1 VVGEGRPK
9 PKEEEVEEDEVD
21 EGLGQIR
28 LSKRY
33 SHQVIPPRMAG
44 AARQGQIS
52 KVANAELDSHADTV
66 VAGSSCKVLEFT
78 EKCCDV
84 YPYSDQYDP
93 VQNVPI
99 AKVAT
104 AYDHPVTGETF
115 ILVFGQALYMGDS
128 MEHTLICPNQ
138 ARFNGVVIDDVPRHL
153 SPNKSSTHSIFF
165 PNENVQ
171 IPLCLNGVI
180 SCFPTCFPTD
190 KEIQDCKWLIV
201 TNDLPW
207 EPSSDHFA
215 EQELLYHDDAHP
227 VTHDRDVYSLSSIIH
242 RNIGALNTESRK
254 LSTPDSEIART
265 FNCSP
270 AIAQKTRL
278 VTTQK
283 GIRSVT
289 NHLT

>member
-1 VVGEGRPK
+1 
-9 PKEEEVEEDEVD
+9 
-21 EGLGQIR
+21 
-28 LSKRY
+28 
-33 SHQVIPPRMAG
+33 MAG

-180 SCFPTCFPTD
+180 SCFLTCFPTD

-242 RNIGALNTESRK
+242 RNTESRK